1 MREDSNIIRLR
12 LSWILKVLGRA
23 GGHLGQLVGCLGKLV
38 GRWIIKGLIQV
49 RESKRIQVRRLLVLL
64 IYHTLITV
72 AN

>member
-49 RESKRIQVRRLLVLL
+49 RKLLVLL